1 MHPEL
6 LSLSLF
12 MLGTSCSP
20 GPNNIVASYSGF
32 NFGVIKTFP
41 HMLGVIFGFTTVVC
55 VLNFGL
61 INIFKIYP
69 LIQEILKISGSI
81 FLVYLAYKIAFSKNV
96 KENKKENPVKF
107 IETFFFQ
114 FLNPKGVIVAI
125 IIVSTYV
132 ESGNNFINYSFWV
145 ILVSF
150 LCALIS
156 ITFWTFVGKF
166 FRRFATNEKFIKVF
180 NYVMS
185 SLLLACIATF
195 YLWFWFIIK
204 PK

>member
-41 HMLGVIFGFTTVVC
+41 HMLGVIFGFTSVVC

-61 INIFKIYP
+61 INIFKLYP
-69 LIQEILKISGSI
+69 LLQEILKISGSI

-132 ESGNNFINYSFWV
+132 ESGSNFINYSFWV

-150 LCALIS
+150 LCAFIS

-185 SLLLACIATF
+185 CLLLSCIATF
-195 YLWFWFIIK
+195 YL
-204 PK
+204 

>member
-41 HMLGVIFGFTTVVC
+41 HMLGVIFGFTSLVC

-61 INIFKIYP
+61 INIFKLYP

-81 FLVYLAYKIAFSKNV
+81 FLVYLAYKIAFSKNI

-132 ESGNNFINYSFWV
+132 ESGSNFVNYSFWV

-150 LCALIS
+150 ITAFIS

-166 FRRFATNEKFIKVF
+166 FRRFATNEKFIKIF

-195 YLWFWFIIK
+195 YL
-204 PK
+204 